1 MPKYRIEY
9 TIERWYRIDVEAES
23 EAQAREMFYNDE
35 IDYQAHP
42 TKELGSELQD
52 SVMVRELEEASV

>member
-23 EAQAREMFYNDE
+23 AERAREMFHNDE
-35 IDYQAHP
+35 IDYQTHP
-42 TKELGSELQD
+42 TKDLGSELQD
-52 SVMVRELEEASV
+52 SVTIKEVSNA